1 MTMSTESTL
10 NIDISAT
17 EIDGTFEM
25 VSVAGDLDIHTATRL
40 KEALYALI
48 DSGRSH
54 LVLNFDGIRYM
65 DSAGLGV
72 LMGAQKRAREA
83 DGRILLICK
92 SIRIQRLFI
101 ITGLTRVFDV
111 FEDEEKMARKLN
123 IRE

>member
-1 MTMSTESTL
+1 MSTENLL
-10 NIDISAT
+10 NI
-17 EIDGTFEM
+17 EIEARDLDGTYEM
-25 VSVAGDLDIHTATRL
+25 VSVVGDLDIHTSPRL

-48 DSGRSH
+48 ESGKTR

-72 LMGAQKRAREA
+72 LMGAQRRAREA

-123 IRE
+123 IQE